1 MQCGHHSSLSGCDVV
16 KCFPLR
22 HNTMGVPQPGHTGV
36 PTMMLFQIIATRE
49 VSSPI
54 PTADAT
60 IQFDAVDMPVSEN
73 PCIAHFE
80 SNATTIA
87 IKGAAAN
94 TVRNLRLM
102 AGRFEHTTFQA
113 SIWR

>member
-1 MQCGHHSSLSGCDVV
+1 MSLS
-16 KCFPLR
+16 
-22 HNTMGVPQPGHTGV
+22 QPGHTGV
-36 PTMMLFQIIATRE
+36 PTMMLFQIIATRD

-54 PTADAT
+54 PTAQAAMRLD
-60 IQFDAVDMPVSEN
+60 DVGMSVSEN
-73 PCIAHFE
+73 PYVAHFD
-80 SNATTIA
+80 SNTMAIP
-87 IKGAAAN
+87 IKGAATN